1 MSGTQMVIFGLLIQQ
16 IPFAEVLEMVLYV
29 AGSILSAVLV
39 ALSIYSYYKSG
50 LKKLIYAAIAF
61 LLYGIFLVY
70 ESLEHFYGLD
80 NEFTDLVI
88 PLSCLAII
96 AFFFLA
102 VTKKS

>member
-1 MSGTQMVIFGLLIQQ
+1 MLDHLIQQ
-16 IPFAEVLEMVLYV
+16 IHVPEVLEYGLYI

-39 ALSIYSYYKSG
+39 ALSIYSYYRTG
-50 LKKLIYAAIAF
+50 LKKLVYAAIAF

-80 NEFTDLVI
+80 NAFTDLVI
-88 PLSCLAII
+88 PIACLAII

-102 VTKKS
+102 LTKKA

>member
-1 MSGTQMVIFGLLIQQ
+1 MSGKQMQIFGLLIQQ
-16 IPFAEVLEMVLYV
+16 IPLEVIEMALYI

-61 LLYGIFLVY
+61 LLFGIFLIY

-80 NEFTDLVI
+80 NAFTDLVI
-88 PLSCLAII
+88 PLSCLAVIF
-96 AFFFLA
+96 FFFLA

>member
-1 MSGTQMVIFGLLIQQ
+1 MQIFGLLIQQ
-16 IPFAEVLEMVLYV
+16 IPLEVIELALYI

-61 LLYGIFLVY
+61 LLFGIFLIY

-80 NEFTDLVI
+80 NAFTDLVI
-88 PLSCLAII
+88 PLSCLAVIF
-96 AFFFLA
+96 FFFLA

>member
-1 MSGTQMVIFGLLIQQ
+1 MQIFGLLIQQ
-16 IPFAEVLEMVLYV
+16 IPLEVIELALYI

-61 LLYGIFLVY
+61 LLFGIFLVY

-80 NEFTDLVI
+80 NAFTDLVI
-88 PLSCLAII
+88 PLSCLAVIF
-96 AFFFLA
+96 FFFLA

>member
-1 MSGTQMVIFGLLIQQ
+1 MSGIQMQIFGLLIQQ
-16 IPFAEVLEMVLYV
+16 FPLEVIELALYI

-61 LLYGIFLVY
+61 LLFGIFLVY

-80 NEFTDLVI
+80 NAFTDLVI
-88 PLSCLAII
+88 PLSCLAVIF
-96 AFFFLA
+96 FFFLA